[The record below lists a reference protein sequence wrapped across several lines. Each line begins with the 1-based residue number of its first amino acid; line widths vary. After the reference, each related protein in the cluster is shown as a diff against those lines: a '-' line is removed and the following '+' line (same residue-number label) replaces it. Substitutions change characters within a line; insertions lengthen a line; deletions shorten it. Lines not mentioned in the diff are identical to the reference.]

1 MGTTDRRQL
10 QTMAFFTNRE
20 LEGHRPLNIFLVNE
34 TDHTLEFCDP
44 KCEWGQEGT
53 PMVKHD
59 RYMVEPNQSCVVF
72 AKETSLPLLG
82 TSPMGPKGEF
92 GMRLADLQDEKF
104 TIRYNHPP
112 LGKTTVEVKCPPG
125 FVYFVSNE
133 AHLQHRRLDR
143 APPAPATPYRRAGQ
157 GGEAQGQDA
166 RAAVNPTTTPM
177 RKTTNHP

>member
-1 MGTTDRRQL
+1 MGATTDRRQL

-82 TSPMGPKGEF
+82 TSPMGPKGKF

-133 AHLQHRRLDR
+133 AHLQHPDASTVLHLLRRPHTAEL
-143 APPAPATPYRRAGQ
+143 AKEEKLKGKMLERR
-157 GGEAQGQDA
+157 
-166 RAAVNPTTTPM
+166 
-177 RKTTNHP
+177 